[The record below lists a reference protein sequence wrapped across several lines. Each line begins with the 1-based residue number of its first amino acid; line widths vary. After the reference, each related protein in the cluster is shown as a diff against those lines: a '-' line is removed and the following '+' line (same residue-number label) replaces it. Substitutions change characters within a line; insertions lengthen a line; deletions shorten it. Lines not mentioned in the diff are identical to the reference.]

1 MPTLLD
7 KIVAYSLYGFLA
19 VLMGWVITII
29 FVFHNYSDSYP
40 LNLSANF

>member
-29 FVFHNYSDSYP
+29 LYFTITAIAT
-40 LNLSANF
+40 L